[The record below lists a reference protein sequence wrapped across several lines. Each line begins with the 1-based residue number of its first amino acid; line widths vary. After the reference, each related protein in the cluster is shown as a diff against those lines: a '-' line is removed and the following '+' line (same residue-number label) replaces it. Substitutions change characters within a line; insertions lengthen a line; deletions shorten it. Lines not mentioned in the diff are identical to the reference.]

1 MVAQPDNLG
10 SWQVWGML
18 MNKMLAWV
26 LSACVA
32 TGAAIYVFGLNVK
45 PQAGAD
51 DPEPVVGETTSTDAA
66 PVTSETP
73 PSEPEDVTE
82 TPVEEPAADTADAE
96 VSETETA
103 TLDIDTVRIDADG
116 YVLVAGRSAPGETI
130 TAVVDGADMTSV
142 TAEVDGNFVL
152 MFDIPPADTA
162 RILALRLGQG
172 DHAVYAGQ
180 DIVIAPTQVQTVAS
194 DSVADPAVDSAQG
207 EGASEEVAV
216 AETASSEAQGDDSVE
231 TMAQTNAPASD
242 TDMRVSSNSAAVET
256 TVEETSA
263 TTTDTAQAP
272 SDDTNTAQVATIVDD
287 ASETM
292 KETEKTITESVA
304 KVAEVIDTI
313 TTANDP
319 DATEA
324 QAVSTQME
332 TTPAASA
339 DAAGAAEETVETTA
353 EPASAEPQQPTV
365 FVADTQ
371 GVKVIQS
378 ADTVAQEQVV
388 LDAISYDET
397 GGVRLS
403 GRGAAASGINLYL
416 DNALTLST
424 RSDDQGFWSVDG
436 SQIAAGVYTLR
447 IDQIDDGGKVTS
459 RFETPF
465 KREER
470 RQIVEAVQPTV
481 TAEASTQSDDTTSQ
495 PQATPEISAITVQPG
510 NTLWGISRERYGEG
524 ILYVRVFEANRDK
537 IRNPDLIYPGQV
549 FVLPEGA
556 EQN

>member
-1 MVAQPDNLG
+1 
-10 SWQVWGML
+10 

-51 DPEPVVGETTSTDAA
+51 DPEPVVGETTLTDAA
-66 PVTSETP
+66 PVVSETP

-130 TAVVDGADMTSV
+130 TAVVDGVDITSI
-142 TAEVDGNFVL
+142 TSEADGNFVL

-172 DHAVYAGQ
+172 DRAVYAGQ

-194 DSVADPAVDSAQG
+194 DSVADPAADSTQD
-207 EGASEEVAV
+207 EGASEEAAV
-216 AETASSEAQGDDSVE
+216 AETASSQAQGDDSVE
-231 TMAQTNAPASD
+231 TMAQTDAPASD
-242 TDMRVSSNSAAVET
+242 TEMRVSSNSAAVET
-256 TVEETSA
+256 TVDETSTKA
-263 TTTDTAQAP
+263 TDTAQAP
-272 SDDTNTAQVATIVDD
+272 LDDTNSVQEVATIVDD
-287 ASETM
+287 ASETI
-292 KETEKTITESVA
+292 KETEKTVTESA
-304 KVAEVIDTI
+304 AQVAEVVETI

-319 DATEA
+319 VATEA

-332 TTPAASA
+332 TTPVASA
-339 DAAGAAEETVETTA
+339 DAAGAAEETVETAA

>member
-1 MVAQPDNLG
+1 
-10 SWQVWGML
+10 

-66 PVTSETP
+66 PVVSETP

-96 VSETETA
+96 VSETQTA

-142 TAEVDGNFVL
+142 TAEADGNFVL

-172 DHAVYAGQ
+172 DRAVYAGQ

-194 DSVADPAVDSAQG
+194 DSVADPAADSTQD
-207 EGASEEVAV
+207 EGASEEAAV

-231 TMAQTNAPASD
+231 TMAQTDAPASD
-242 TDMRVSSNSAAVET
+242 TEMRVSSNSAAVET
-256 TVEETSA
+256 TVDETST

-272 SDDTNTAQVATIVDD
+272 SDDTNTVQVATIVDD

-292 KETEKTITESVA
+292 KETEKTITE
-304 KVAEVIDTI
+304 
-313 TTANDP
+313 
-319 DATEA
+319 
-324 QAVSTQME
+324 
-332 TTPAASA
+332 
-339 DAAGAAEETVETTA
+339 TVA

>member
-1 MVAQPDNLG
+1 
-10 SWQVWGML
+10 

-51 DPEPVVGETTSTDAA
+51 DPEPVVGETTSVDAA
-66 PVTSETP
+66 PVVSETP

-82 TPVEEPAADTADAE
+82 TPVEEAAADTADAE
-96 VSETETA
+96 VSETQTA

-172 DHAVYAGQ
+172 DRAVYAGQ

-194 DSVADPAVDSAQG
+194 DSVADPAADSAQG
-207 EGASEEVAV
+207 ESASEEAAV
-216 AETASSEAQGDDSVE
+216 AETASSEV
-231 TMAQTNAPASD
+231 
-242 TDMRVSSNSAAVET
+242 
-256 TVEETSA
+256 
-263 TTTDTAQAP
+263 
-272 SDDTNTAQVATIVDD
+272 QVATIVDD

-292 KETEKTITESVA
+292 KETEKTVTESVA
-304 KVAEVIDTI
+304 QVVEAVDTI

-319 DATEA
+319 VATEA

-378 ADTVAQEQVV
+378 ADTVGQEQVV

-495 PQATPEISAITVQPG
+495 PQATSEISAITVQPG

>member
-1 MVAQPDNLG
+1 
-10 SWQVWGML
+10 
-18 MNKMLAWV
+18 
-26 LSACVA
+26 
-32 TGAAIYVFGLNVK
+32 
-45 PQAGAD
+45 
-51 DPEPVVGETTSTDAA
+51 
-66 PVTSETP
+66 
-73 PSEPEDVTE
+73 
-82 TPVEEPAADTADAE
+82 
-96 VSETETA
+96 VSETQTA

-130 TAVVDGADMTSV
+130 TAVVDGVDMTSI
-142 TAEVDGNFVL
+142 TSEADGNFVL

-172 DHAVYAGQ
+172 DRAVYAGQ

-194 DSVADPAVDSAQG
+194 DSVADPAADSTQD
-207 EGASEEVAV
+207 EGASEEAAV
-216 AETASSEAQGDDSVE
+216 AETASSQAQGDDSVE
-231 TMAQTNAPASD
+231 TMAQTDAPASD
-242 TDMRVSSNSAAVET
+242 TEMRVSSNSAAVET
-256 TVEETSA
+256 TVDETSTKA
-263 TTTDTAQAP
+263 TDTAQAP

-304 KVAEVIDTI
+304 QVAEVIDTI

>member
-1 MVAQPDNLG
+1 
-10 SWQVWGML
+10 
-18 MNKMLAWV
+18 
-26 LSACVA
+26 
-32 TGAAIYVFGLNVK
+32 
-45 PQAGAD
+45 
-51 DPEPVVGETTSTDAA
+51 
-66 PVTSETP
+66 
-73 PSEPEDVTE
+73 
-82 TPVEEPAADTADAE
+82 
-96 VSETETA
+96 
-103 TLDIDTVRIDADG
+103 
-116 YVLVAGRSAPGETI
+116 
-130 TAVVDGADMTSV
+130 
-142 TAEVDGNFVL
+142 
-152 MFDIPPADTA
+152 
-162 RILALRLGQG
+162 
-172 DHAVYAGQ
+172 
-180 DIVIAPTQVQTVAS
+180 
-194 DSVADPAVDSAQG
+194 
-207 EGASEEVAV
+207 
-216 AETASSEAQGDDSVE
+216 
-231 TMAQTNAPASD
+231 
-242 TDMRVSSNSAAVET
+242 
-256 TVEETSA
+256 
-263 TTTDTAQAP
+263 
-272 SDDTNTAQVATIVDD
+272 
-287 ASETM
+287 
-292 KETEKTITESVA
+292 
-304 KVAEVIDTI
+304 
-313 TTANDP
+313 
-319 DATEA
+319 
-324 QAVSTQME
+324 ME